1 LSTLTKICVVLLV
14 VLVLLACPIF
24 ISMATVPYSYRQ
36 LYREQQDRND
46 AIMAQ
51 AAHNELQLQR
61 AVADAKEADTRAKTV
76 SAKAFLEEQKLKASL
91 EAALLANSGFQDEL
105 AQLNARLTKLST
117 GLDAERTQKSLLSQQ
132 LAETRKKNATLAEEN
147 RQVNEVLR
155 QTKANFDRVE
165 KQAVFLREEIAVRE
179 ARIGQLEEQ
188 LAAGGISAKD
198 SEAAAAP
205 VAPDTAISGR
215 IDIVREDLAQINV
228 GSAKG
233 VKPGMKLI
241 ISRGDQF
248 VGYLRISEVD
258 INSAAGFIVDKRL
271 DPMKGDRVS
280 SSVRAE

>member
-1 LSTLTKICVVLLV
+1 LSTLTKICVVILV

-24 ISMATVPYSYRQ
+24 ISMATVPYSFRQ
-36 LYREQQDRND
+36 LRKEEKDSKE
-46 AIMAQ
+46 AVIVQ
-51 AAHNELQLQR
+51 AAHRELQLQR
-61 AVADAKEADTRAKTV
+61 ANEEIKAADARSKAA

-91 EAALLANSGFQDEL
+91 EAAKLANSAFQDEL
-105 AQLNARLTKLST
+105 AQLNARLTELST
-117 GLDAERTQKSLLSQQ
+117 GLDAERAQKALLSQQ
-132 LAETRKKNATLAEEN
+132 LAQTRQKNATLAEEN

-179 ARIGQLEEQ
+179 ARIERLEEQ
-188 LAAGGISAKD
+188 LAAGGISTKD
-198 SEAAAAP
+198 EEAAVVSVGP
-205 VAPDTAISGR
+205 GGAISGR

-258 INSAAGFIVDKRL
+258 ISSAAGFVVDKRL
-271 DPMKGDRVS
+271 DPMKGDKVA

>member
-1 LSTLTKICVVLLV
+1 MSTLTKICVVILV

-24 ISMATVPYSYRQ
+24 ISMATVPYSFRQ
-36 LYREQQDRND
+36 LRKEEKDSKE
-46 AIMAQ
+46 AVIVQ
-51 AAHNELQLQR
+51 AAHRELQLQR
-61 AVADAKEADTRAKTV
+61 ANEEIKAADARSKAA

-91 EAALLANSGFQDEL
+91 EAAKLANSAFQDEL
-105 AQLNARLTKLST
+105 AQLNARLTELST
-117 GLDAERTQKSLLSQQ
+117 GLDAERTQKALLSQQ
-132 LAETRKKNATLAEEN
+132 LAQTRQKNATLAEEN

-179 ARIGQLEEQ
+179 ARIERLEEQ
-188 LAAGGISAKD
+188 LAAGGISTKD
-198 SEAAAAP
+198 EEAAVVSVGP
-205 VAPDTAISGR
+205 GGAISGR

-258 INSAAGFIVDKRL
+258 ISSAAGFVVDKRL
-271 DPMKGDRVS
+271 DPMKGDKVA